1 MLDCICERCGRFD
14 FESLWS
20 CRCANLLL
28 EKKGSMIG
36 IGSWRSASSE
46 IRRSNRREEG
56 GESSGDYKEMHDEN
70 KERGRWV
77 KFGQ

>member
-1 MLDCICERCGRFD
+1 
-14 FESLWS
+14 
-20 CRCANLLL
+20 
-28 EKKGSMIG
+28 MIG

-70 KERGRWV
+70 KERGRRV